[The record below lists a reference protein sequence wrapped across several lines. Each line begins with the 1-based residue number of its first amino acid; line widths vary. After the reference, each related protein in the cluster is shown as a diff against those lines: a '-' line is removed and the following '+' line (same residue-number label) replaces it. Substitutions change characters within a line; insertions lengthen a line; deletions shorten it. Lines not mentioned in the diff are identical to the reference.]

1 MAKTKFDT
9 GGIKTLLGNPKQLE
23 KAVQQN
29 PMEVVREL
37 STTVAMLPI
46 EHIKANAHQPRT
58 AFDKAALEEL
68 ATSIRAH
75 GIIQPL
81 TVRRIQDKE
90 YQIISGERRF
100 RASQLAGLTE
110 VPAYIRLAD
119 DQQLLEM
126 ALIENIQR
134 EDLNA
139 WEIATSY
146 SRLVEEFKLTHE
158 NLSERVGKQRSTI
171 TNYLR
176 LLRFEGDADIKRGI
190 VEGKISMGHA
200 RALAGVDDYALRNSI
215 YHQIVEQDLSVRAVE
230 MLIAS
235 YQEDKKGKSA
245 KEKPVMAPQ
254 IREIQDRFSAFF
266 GSKVQLK
273 RDDKGKG
280 QVVITFKNDHELNAL
295 LDVIER
301 DQPVAM

>member
-9 GGIKTLLGNPKQLE
+9 GGIKALLGNPKQLE
-23 KAVQQN
+23 KAVHDN
-29 PMEVVREL
+29 PQEVVREL
-37 STTVAMLPI
+37 ATSVATLPI
-46 EHIKANAHQPRT
+46 SEIKTNAGQPRK
-58 AFDKAALEEL
+58 AFDKTALEEL
-68 ATSIRAH
+68 AASIRAH
-75 GIIQPL
+75 GIIQPI

-110 VPAYIRLAD
+110 IPAYVRLAD

-139 WEIATSY
+139 WEVAISY

-176 LLRFEGDADIKRGI
+176 LLRFESDPDIKRGI
-190 VEGKISMGHA
+190 IEGKISMGHA
-200 RALAGVDDYALRNSI
+200 RALAGMDDYATRNSI
-215 YHQIVEQDLSVRAVE
+215 YQQILAEDLSVRAVE

-235 YQEDKKGKSA
+235 HQESRKSA
-245 KEKPVMAPQ
+245 KAPKPDKSLPHHL
-254 IREIQDRFSAFF
+254 REIQDRFNAFF

-280 QVVITFKNDHELNAL
+280 QLVVKFASDAELNRLIDA
-295 LDVIER
+295 IEK
-301 DQPVAM
+301 